1 MSDEKRTS
9 AFRFSYNSVVDSL
22 KTMVTVESNGQ
33 KLNVIA
39 LWDTG
44 ANCCAIS
51 EKVAQTLQLVK
62 SGETTIHTPAGA
74 KRVNTYLIDKI
85 HLPNNVTVPDVR
97 VMDSD
102 IGAQGIDLLIGMNII
117 SLGDLLV
124 SNNGHT
130 VFSFRTPPKP
140 IPDLVTGIS
149 INNLINKHGKKQ
161 YYNHRK

>member
-1 MSDEKRTS
+1 MSDEKITS
-9 AFRFSYNSVVDSL
+9 AFRFSYPGIVDSL
-22 KTMVTVESNGQ
+22 KTTVTIENNDQ
-33 KLNVIA
+33 KMDVVA

-51 EKVAQTLQLVK
+51 ENVAKTLSLIK

-85 HLPNNVTVPDVR
+85 HLPNHVTVPDVR

-102 IGAQGIDLLIGMNII
+102 IGAQGIDFLIGMNII

-130 VFSFRTPPKP
+130 IFSFRTPSKP

-149 INNLINKHGKKQ
+149 INNLINRHGNKSYRKK
-161 YYNHRK
+161 RK

>member
-1 MSDEKRTS
+1 MSDEKITS
-9 AFRFSYNSVVDSL
+9 AFRFRYNGIVDSL
-22 KTMVTVESNGQ
+22 KTTVTIESNGQ
-33 KLNVIA
+33 IMTVVA

-51 EKVAQTLQLVK
+51 ENVAKNLPLIK

-74 KRVNTYLIDKI
+74 KRVSTYLIDKI
-85 HLPNNVTVPDVR
+85 HLPNDVIVPDVR
-97 VMDSD
+97 VTDSD

-124 SNNGHT
+124 SNNGCT

-140 IPDLVTGIS
+140 IPDLVTGVS
-149 INNLINKHGKKQ
+149 INNLINRHGKKP
-161 YYNHRK
+161 YSKRHK